1 MDYSMENAAGRKPN
15 RLLGEKSPYLQ
26 QHAYNPVDWYPWGPE
41 AFEKAKREEKP
52 IFLSVGYSTCHW
64 CHVMEHEAFE
74 DPEVAAMLRETV
86 VSIKVDR
93 EERPDVDSLYMTALQ
108 AMTGQG
114 GWPMTIFMT
123 PEGKPF
129 FAGTYFP
136 PVDMHGRPS
145 FKRLIRLI
153 ENAWKTKREEI
164 ERSGSEILAAIQED
178 QGTHGPGTL
187 AVKLVENAVSTFKE
201 QFDARH
207 GGFGRAPKFP
217 RPMIF
222 SLLLR
227 QAVRRDDPL
236 ALQMVETTLT
246 AMARGGIYD
255 QLGGG
260 FARYSVDPYWQVPH
274 FEKMLYDN
282 ALLARSYV
290 EAYQVTGNP
299 EHARIAR
306 ETLDYVLRDMT
317 HAEGGFYSAEDADSE
332 GREGAFYVWTPEQI
346 AEALGPDAS
355 FAMRAY
361 GVTPEGNFEHEG
373 ETVLHVGATGNVL
386 AAEFD
391 LSIDEVGERLA
402 SVRRRLFEARKAR
415 VRPGLDDKV
424 LTSWNGLMIGTMAYA
439 GRALSEPRY
448 RVAAERA
455 ANFVLDRLKTPGG
468 LLRRWRDGEA
478 KVEAY
483 LDDYA
488 YLSGGLLDLYEATF
502 DPRWV
507 KEARGFMAEAIARF
521 WDHENGGFYFSSLD
535 QDPYL
540 KTRTKDTTDNAV
552 PSGNAAAADAMLR
565 LASLTWDETFRA
577 KAERTLSTFAHA
589 LATFPAAYPAMLSV
603 VDDFL
608 VGHREVVVAGPSEAP
623 ETQALLRVAML
634 RYLPGVAIAHTEGD
648 GAGLELLKG
657 RHPLDGKPAAYVCK
671 RFACQRPVTD
681 PLELKKALER

>member
-1 MDYSMENAAGRKPN
+1 MENVAGRKPN
-15 RLLGEKSPYLQ
+15 RLIHEKSPYLQ
-26 QHAYNPVDWYPWGPE
+26 QHAYNPVDWYPWGQE
-41 AFEKAKREEKP
+41 AFEKAKREDKP

-64 CHVMEHEAFE
+64 CHVMEHESFE
-74 DPEVAAMLRETV
+74 DPEVAELLRETV

-93 EERPDVDSLYMTALQ
+93 EERPDVDSLYMTAVQ

-114 GWPMTIFMT
+114 GWPMTVFMT
-123 PEGKPF
+123 PDGKPF

-136 PVDMHGRPS
+136 PVDAHGRPS

-153 ENAWKTKREEI
+153 DNAWKTKRDEI

-187 AVKLVENAVSTFKE
+187 SVSMVAQAVDSFKR
-201 QFDARH
+201 QFDARN

-227 QAVRRDDPL
+227 QAVRRDDRE
-236 ALQMVETTLT
+236 ALEMVESTLT

-260 FARYSVDPYWQVPH
+260 FARYSVDPSWLVPH

-282 ALLARSYV
+282 ALLARSYI

-299 EHARIAR
+299 EHERIAR

-317 HAEGGFYSAEDADSE
+317 HPEGGFYSAEDADSE
-332 GREGAFYVWTPEQI
+332 GREGAYYIWTPEQFV
-346 AEALGPDAS
+346 EVLGPDAP
-355 FAMRAY
+355 FAMRAF

-373 ETVLHVGATGNVL
+373 ETVLHVGATPEVL
-386 AAEFD
+386 AIAFN
-391 LSIDEVGERLA
+391 LSLPEVGERLN
-402 SVRRRLFEARKAR
+402 SVRQRLFEARAKR

-439 GRALSEPRY
+439 ARALSEPRY
-448 RVAAERA
+448 REAAERA
-455 ANFVLDRLKTPGG
+455 ARFVLDRMKTPGG

-478 KVEAY
+478 KIDAY

-488 YLSGGLLDLYEATF
+488 FFSGGLLDLYEATF
-502 DPRWV
+502 DPTWV

-521 WDHENGGFYFSSLD
+521 WDDENGGFFFSSPD

-540 KTRTKDTTDNAV
+540 KARTKDTTDNAI
-552 PSGNAAAADAMLR
+552 PSGNSAAADVLLR
-565 LASLTWDETFRA
+565 LAGLTWEENFRS
-577 KAERTLSTFAHA
+577 KAEATLSTFAFA
-589 LATFPAAYPAMLSV
+589 LAKFPAAYPAMLATL
-603 VDDFL
+603 DDFL
-608 VGHREVVVAGPSEAP
+608 TGNREVVVAGPTEAP

-648 GAGLELLKG
+648 GAGLAVLEG
-657 RHPLDGKPAAYVCK
+657 RKPLDGKPAAYVCQ
-671 RFACQRPVTD
+671 RFTCQRPVTT
-681 PLELKKALER
+681 PLDLSKALEL